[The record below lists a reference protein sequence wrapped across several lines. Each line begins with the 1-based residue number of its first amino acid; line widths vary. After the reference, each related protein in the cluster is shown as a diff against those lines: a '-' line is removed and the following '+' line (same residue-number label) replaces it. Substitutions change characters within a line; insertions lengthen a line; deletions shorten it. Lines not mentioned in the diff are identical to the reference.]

1 MVPEMITPIINTLST
16 RENVKTASKLVK
28 DYKLNA
34 NDFPQM
40 QEIQHASAINYYI
53 SQVFRNPE
61 HPQHMPIHKV
71 EDLFA
76 ERPRMLI
83 SLVES
88 LLRKKM
94 AQQAAGIWIRNNLG
108 L

>member
-1 MVPEMITPIINTLST
+1 
-16 RENVKTASKLVK
+16 
-28 DYKLNA
+28 
-34 NDFPQM
+34 M
-40 QEIQHASAINYYI
+40 QEIQHASAINYYV

-61 HPQHMPIHKV
+61 HPQHMPLHKV

-83 SLVES
+83 SLVEA

-94 AQQAAGIWIRNNLG
+94 AQQAAGIWIRNKLG
-108 L
+108 VTTHANEKLKEQMDAIPYQQKFDRQPVDAFGPIKA

>member
-1 MVPEMITPIINTLST
+1 
-16 RENVKTASKLVK
+16 
-28 DYKLNA
+28 
-34 NDFPQM
+34 
-40 QEIQHASAINYYI
+40 
-53 SQVFRNPE
+53 
-61 HPQHMPIHKV
+61 MPLHKV

-94 AQQAAGIWIRNNLG
+94 AQQAAGIWIRNKLG
-108 L
+108 VSKDVNEKIKEEVEAIPYD